1 MHPSKNNL
9 GLRIV
14 IGAFIVSFLIMAL
27 ACYRTYA
34 EDMKKELSEKVTE
47 YLPDMESSL
56 AQL

>member
-1 MHPSKNNL
+1 MHSPNSNL

-14 IGAFIVSFLIMAL
+14 IGAFIASLCIVSLAL
-27 ACYRTYA
+27 YITYSD
-34 EDMKKELSEKVTE
+34 DMKQELSEKVTE

>member
-1 MHPSKNNL
+1 MYSTKSSL

-14 IGAFIVSFLIMAL
+14 LSALITGVLILCISYCNA
-27 ACYRTYA
+27 YSD
-34 EDMKKELSEKVTE
+34 DMKQELSEKVTE

>member
-14 IGAFIVSFLIMAL
+14 IGAFIAGLFIIGLTLYS
-27 ACYRTYA
+27 TYSD
-34 EDMKKELSEKVTE
+34 DMKKEISEKVTE
-47 YLPDMESSL
+47 YLPDLEHSL